1 MCFHRENLEDEWWLK
16 PDLLMFF
23 IFEQAQFFIFSFLS
37 HVNGNIYIIYGGG
50 RNGLY
55 VIYPKIKVV
64 YLFNERTHKLA
75 I

>member
-23 IFEQAQFFIFSFLS
+23 IFEQAQFFIFSFFIS
-37 HVNGNIYIIYGGG
+37 CKWKHIYWGG

-55 VIYPKIKVV
+55 VIDPKIKVV
-64 YLFNERTHKLA
+64 YLLNERTHKLA
-75 I
+75 T